1 MVNKKAYILLK
12 AGRIVSLFYILVLFS
27 CNGKGS
33 EWAKVNDVVLTEADA
48 LVLMDYLGY
57 NPDLEEDRKKFTEKW
72 IEQQL
77 CIQELEQTNQEEAL
91 LTRLKTTWHQGD
103 LSRFHIEEEIV
114 QKEIETEISDS
125 IILDY
130 FNAHR
135 DDFSLNDYIVRAL
148 YIKVP
153 KKAPKQEELK
163 EHYLLKKDKDY
174 SKVIS
179 YAKLYAD
186 NFYYDDSAWVY
197 FDELTKD
204 APVEKLNKD
213 NVVLNRTKTYFSDEN
228 FVYYLNIID
237 FKFKDATPPIEFL
250 KPVIKQLLISQRL
263 NDLKEKNSASYIQKI
278 KQKHEITSKY

>member
-1 MVNKKAYILLK
+1 M
-12 AGRIVSLFYILVLFS
+12 VSLFCIFILFS
-27 CNGKGS
+27 CSGKGS
-33 EWAKVNDVVLTEADA
+33 EWAKVDDIVLTESDA
-48 LVLMDYLGY
+48 IILMDYLGY
-57 NPDLEEDRKKFTEKW
+57 NPDLDEDRKKFTEKW
-72 IEQQL
+72 IEQQVF
-77 CIQELEQTNQEEAL
+77 IQELEQTNQEEAT

-103 LSRFHIEEEIV
+103 LSRFYLEEAIV

-125 IILDY
+125 VILEY

-153 KKAPKQEELK
+153 KQAPKQDELK

-179 YAKLYAD
+179 YAKLYAE
-186 NFYYDDSAWVY
+186 NFYYDDSTWVY

-213 NVVLNRTKTYFSDEN
+213 NVVLNRTKTYFSDEK

-250 KPVIKQLLISQRL
+250 KPVIRQLLISQRL
-263 NDLKEKNSASYIQKI
+263 NELKEKNSASYIQKI